1 MATKAAAKKGAVRTK
16 KRERKNI
23 ERGAVH
29 IQSTFNNTIV
39 TITDT
44 QGNAIS
50 WASAGE
56 MGFRGSKKSTPFAA
70 QTAAEKAANAA
81 KEHGL
86 KSVEVFVKGPGSGR
100 EAAIRALQAC
110 GLEVKM
116 IKDVTPIPH
125 NGCRP
130 PKRRRV

>member
-1 MATKAAAKKGAVRTK
+1 MATAQKGKKVRTRR
-16 KRERKNI
+16 RERKNI
-23 ERGAVH
+23 EKGQVH
-29 IQSTFNNTIV
+29 ISSSFNNTMV

-50 WASAGE
+50 WASAGGL
-56 MGFRGSKKSTPFAA
+56 GFRGSKKSPPFAA
-70 QTAAEKAANAA
+70 QMAAETAAKAAM
-81 KEHGL
+81 EYGL
-86 KSVEVFVKGPGSGR
+86 KTVEVYVNGPGSGR
-100 EAAIRALQAC
+100 EAAIRSLQAA
-110 GLEVKM
+110 GLDVNM

>member
-1 MATKAAAKKGAVRTK
+1 MAANAKKNAKVRTRR
-16 KRERKNI
+16 RERKNI
-23 ERGAVH
+23 EKGQVH
-29 IQSTFNNTIV
+29 ISSSFYNTMV

-50 WASAGE
+50 WASAGGL
-56 MGFRGSKKSTPFAA
+56 GFRGSKKSTPFAA
-70 QTAAEKAANAA
+70 QTAAETAANAA

-100 EAAIRALQAC
+100 EAAIRALQTA
-110 GLEVKM
+110 GLEVTM